1 MKADSLFFMAEDD
14 YLKSSWYADALH
26 GIQSE
31 MKNNDLNVTL
41 LRADRTGFKSIHA
54 GDFVLVFG
62 LSESWTDHT
71 IHALGQAKARVILI
85 SLNPPDMPT
94 WVSCIRIDR
103 NKSVQTLVHS
113 FSHYGRKQIA
123 LWGVDPRSI
132 SDTERTIAFLSSSK
146 KLGLPVSR
154 SDIYLNNDSLFD
166 CYEIFK
172 PNINRYNGVI
182 CANDIAALF
191 LMSRLRE
198 ETVAIPGDMFIAG
211 SGNTATG
218 RLTTPSL
225 TTVTLNFREAGQR
238 AVDMALYLDK
248 TPGLVSVT
256 ATVNCQILLRESTGN
271 MKIHDTSIESSHN
284 KKTNPI
290 GFYADPDVDEIT
302 RLDRLMN
309 AGDEID
315 RSILRGILAE
325 FTSEQISERSFVS
338 MPSLKRR
345 LHKLLEITNTNTK
358 AELRR
363 LMIKYGITHIPDDG
377 A

>member
-1 MKADSLFFMAEDD
+1 MNAGSLFFMAEDD
-14 YLKSSWYADALH
+14 YLKSSWYADTLH

-31 MKNNDLNVTL
+31 IKNNDLNVTL
-41 LRADRTGFKSIHA
+41 LRPDSKGFKSVHA

-71 IHALGQAKARVILI
+71 IHALGQANARVILI

-94 WVSCIRIDR
+94 WISCIRIDR

-123 LWGVDPRSI
+123 LWGIDPRSI
-132 SDTERTIAFLSSSK
+132 SDTERTMAFLSSSR
-146 KLGLPVSR
+146 KLGLPVNR
-154 SDIYLNNDSLFD
+154 SDIYLNNDSLSD
-166 CYEIFK
+166 CYQSFK
-172 PNINRYNGVI
+172 PYIKQYNSVI

-191 LMSRLRE
+191 LMSRLKE
-198 ETVAIPGDMFIAG
+198 EPIAIPGDMFVAG

-256 ATVNCQILLRESTGN
+256 ATVNCQIILRESTGN
-271 MKIHDTSIESSHN
+271 MKIRDTSLESIHI
-284 KKTNPI
+284 KKTDPI

-302 RLDRLMN
+302 QLDRLMN

-315 RSILRGILAE
+315 RSILRGVLKE
-325 FTSEQISERSFVS
+325 FTSEQIAEWSFVS

-358 AELRR
+358 AELRD
-363 LMIKYGITHIPDDG
+363 LMIKYGITRIPDDG
-377 A
+377 S